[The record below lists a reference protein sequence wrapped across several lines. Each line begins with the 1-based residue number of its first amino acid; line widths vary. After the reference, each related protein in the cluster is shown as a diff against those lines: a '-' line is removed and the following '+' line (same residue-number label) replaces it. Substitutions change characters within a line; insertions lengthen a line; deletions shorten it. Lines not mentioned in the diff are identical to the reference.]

1 MNKKR
6 KGGNARLVL
15 LLLIL
20 VIAAFY
26 KLSDFATDYLWF
38 SEMGYTAVFFKEIGT
53 KLMLGVPMFV
63 ILVVISY
70 IYLSILKRNFLKRA
84 EMDLPDEEANKNIR
98 SMIVIFSCV
107 LGAILTIIAVPA
119 LWFQMLQFMHAT
131 DFNLADPIF
140 GRDLGFYMFK
150 LELFNGLNSMG
161 LNLVVTLL
169 GLTFLFYVMLVS
181 FARPAVKVQ
190 EAREARESDEDFEP
204 FEPEEEM
211 FEDEPAGRFGPFG
224 KHVKNVFRKQSKKV
238 VQKAP
243 EGGQIGRIILTV
255 ASAQL
260 TVLGVLLFALVGIN
274 AFLSQFDLMYSQTG
288 VVYGAGYTDINVTL
302 MIYRVLMILS
312 AAGAILFAVGLRK
325 RSIKIAIAIPAIM
338 VILSLGGSG
347 IAGVVQSLVVSTDE
361 ITKEREYLQNN
372 IEYTRLAYG
381 LENIRVKDFAADNS
395 LSKLDVLK
403 NMETFSNIRI
413 NDFEPAERFYN
424 QTQSI
429 RSYYTFEDVD
439 VDRYYVNGEYT
450 QVFLSSRE
458 IDKAKIEDQWLI
470 RHLKYTHGYGV
481 TLSRV
486 DKVTNSGQPD
496 MLIHS
501 IPPVSGIPEVSIARP
516 EIYFG
521 ESKDDY
527 VIVGTD
533 EAEFDYPS
541 GEANMYNFYEGDAG
555 IKLNLLN
562 RILFA
567 IRERS
572 VKILVS
578 TNINKDSRIMI
589 YRNVQKRVQTIA
601 PFLAFDDDP
610 YIVIADGRLF
620 WIVDAYTMSAYYPY
634 SEPWAKTTDMNYIRN
649 SVKVIIDAY
658 NGDTSFYISD
668 PDDPMVLTLQ
678 KIYPSLFKDFDDMPE
693 YMRAHIHYPNAL
705 LNIQANVFKKYH
717 MTNVEV
723 FYQNEDR
730 WAIANETYGQSEVVT
745 YPSYFI
751 MKLPGED
758 QAEFINSITFT
769 PNGKNNMTGLL
780 VARNDVPNYGE
791 LILYRLPK
799 DRIIYGPAHIE
810 AQINQDPEIS
820 KEFAL
825 WNNSGSLYSRG
836 NMFVIPVEDSI
847 VYVEPIYLEA
857 TAASLPEVK
866 RVAVYYNERLAYK
879 PTLGEALDELFGPG
893 AGAPLTAEFPVLAGK
908 EAAAIL
914 EAGGEIDS
922 GQTEPGTPGIPGT
935 PGTELPGDAQ
945 AALSELI
952 RLANE
957 AYEKAQQAQRAGD
970 WTEYGRYME
979 ELQKYLTQMAQMEAN

>member
-1 MNKKR
+1 MT
-6 KGGNARLVL
+6 L

-20 VIAAFY
+20 AVAALY
-26 KLSDFATDYLWF
+26 KMTDFVTDYLWF
-38 SEMGYTAVFFKEIGT
+38 REMGYTDVFFKEIGT

-63 ILVVISY
+63 ILVATGY
-70 IYLSILKRNFLKRA
+70 IYLSILKRNFLHKA
-84 EMDLPDEEANKNIR
+84 GMELPGEDDHKNIR
-98 SMIVIFSCV
+98 TIIILFSCV
-107 LGAILTIIAVPA
+107 LGLILTIIAVPS
-119 LWFQMLQFMHAT
+119 LWFQGLQFIHAT
-131 DFNLADPIF
+131 DFHLADPIF

-150 LELFNGLNSMG
+150 LELLSGLNSMG
-161 LNLVVTLL
+161 VNLIVTLL
-169 GLTFLFYVMLVS
+169 GLTFLFYIMLLS
-181 FARPAVKVQ
+181 FTRPKAKQ
-190 EAREARESDEDFEP
+190 AETEDV
-204 FEPEEEM
+204 
-211 FEDEPAGRFGPFG
+211 FEDDASDGEDAGNKRFGPFG
-224 KHVKNVFRKQSKKV
+224 RRVKSVFRKQSKKV
-238 VQKAP
+238 IQKAP
-243 EGGQIGRIILTV
+243 EGSQIGRIVLAV

-274 AFLSQFDLMYSQTG
+274 AFLSQFELLYSETG
-288 VVYGAGYTDINVTL
+288 VVYGAGYTDINITL
-302 MIYRVLMILS
+302 MIYRILMGLAVLGSVL
-312 AAGAILFAVGLRK
+312 LAVGLRK
-325 RSIKIAIAIPAIM
+325 RSLKIVLVIPAIM
-338 VILSLGGSG
+338 IILSLGGSG
-347 IAGVVQSLVVSTDE
+347 IAGMVQSLVVSPDE
-361 ITKEREYLQNN
+361 INKERDYLKNN

-381 LENIRVKDFAADNS
+381 LDNILVKDFEAGNS

-450 QVFLSSRE
+450 QVFLSARE

-486 DKVTNSGQPD
+486 DKVTSSGQPD

-501 IPPVSGIPEVSIARP
+501 IPPVSGIPEITIERP

-527 VIVGTD
+527 VIVGTS

-541 GEANMYNFYEGDAG
+541 GEANMYSHYEGEAG
-555 IKLNLLN
+555 IKLNLFN

-567 IRERS
+567 VRERNP
-572 VKILVS
+572 KILVS
-578 TNINKDSRIMI
+578 TNINSDSKMLI
-589 YRNVQKRVQTIA
+589 YRNVQKRVQKIA

-620 WIVDAYTMSAYYPY
+620 WIIDAYTMSAYYPY
-634 SEPWAKTTDMNYIRN
+634 SEPWASNTDMNYIRN

-658 NGDTSFYISD
+658 NGDTNFYIAD
-668 PDDPMVLTLQ
+668 AEDPMVLTLQ
-678 KIYPSLFKDFDDMPE
+678 KIYPTLFKDFEDMPE
-693 YMRAHIHYPNAL
+693 YMRSHIHYPNAL
-705 LNIQANVFKKYH
+705 LNIQANVYKKYH
-717 MTNVEV
+717 MTTVEV

-730 WAIANETYGQSEVVT
+730 WAIANETYGQSEAVI

-758 QAEFINSITFT
+758 RAEFINSIPYT

-836 NMFVIPVEDSI
+836 NMFVIPVEDSL

-866 RVAVYYNERLAYK
+866 RVALYYKERLAYK

-893 AGAPLTAEFPVLAGK
+893 AGAPLSAAFPVQAGK

-914 EAGGEIDS
+914 EAGGEIDT
-922 GQTEPGTPGIPGT
+922 GPTGP
-935 PGTELPGDAQ
+935 DAQ
-945 AALSELI
+945 GPGKPAEPQQESRDELI

-957 AYEKAQQAQRAGD
+957 AFEKAEQAQRAGD
-970 WTEYGRYME
+970 WAEYGRYME
-979 ELQKYLTQMAQMEAN
+979 ELAKYLRRLAEKGEN